1 MSVFPHNRVR
11 PCTESLISPGRF
23 YGLCPHPALSPAG
36 KRTLDNELKKLRRNS
51 AGLYS
56 HLLLIFLVILGIIDE
71 NSLGGDE
78 MRHFNYASLEE
89 KTWDNGIINYLSL
102 IHEYKG
108 KQSAYIRQKPQELER
123 LVEIAKVQSTEAS
136 NSIEGIRT
144 TQTRLRQL
152 MSERTAPRNRDEKE
166 IAGYRDALN
175 IIHESFEY
183 IPLTPNYILQLQ
195 KILLS
200 HTDSGF
206 GGSFKNV
213 QNYISATDETGNHF
227 TLFTPLAPYE
237 TPDAV
242 REICDEYN
250 RAIGSGKVD
259 PLLIIPVFIHDFLC
273 IHPFLDGNGRMSR
286 LLTTLLLYRTGYGV
300 GKYISL
306 EAKIAGN
313 KEAYYSALEE
323 AQCGWHEQQ
332 DDPTPFVKY
341 LLSTVTAAY
350 RDFDDRIQIV
360 SPASIDTVKN
370 AISNKLGKFTKKD
383 ILELCPGLSASTVE
397 RHLKKLTAEGFI
409 TKHGAGK
416 NTFYT
421 RN

>member
-1 MSVFPHNRVR
+1 MKDRR
-11 PCTESLISPGRF
+11 
-23 YGLCPHPALSPAG
+23 YY
-36 KRTLDNELKKLRRNS
+36 KRNNIYFAFS
-51 AGLYS
+51 AS
-56 HLLLIFLVILGIIDE
+56 ATHIFSRHLLIFLVIDAIIDE
-71 NSLGGDE
+71 NRIGGDE
-78 MRHFNYASLEE
+78 MRHFDYIGLKNM
-89 KTWDNGIINYLSL
+89 TWDNEVINYLSL

-108 KQSAYIRQKPQELER
+108 KQSIYMREKPSELER

-144 TQTRLRQL
+144 TETRLRQL

-175 IIHESFEY
+175 IVHENFDY
-183 IPLTPNYILQLQ
+183 IPLTPNYILQLH

-200 HTDSGF
+200 HTDSSF

-213 QNYISATDETGNHF
+213 QNYISATDAYGKHF

-237 TPDAV
+237 TPEAMQ
-242 REICDEYN
+242 EICDEYN
-250 RAIGSGKVD
+250 HAMGEGRVD

-286 LLTTLLLYRTGYGV
+286 LLTTLLLYRAGYGIV
-300 GKYISL
+300 KYISL

-313 KEAYYSALEE
+313 KDAYYSALEDS
-323 AQCGWHEQQ
+323 QIGWPEQQ
-332 DDPTPFVKY
+332 DDPTAFVKY
-341 LLSTVTAAY
+341 LLSTIIAAY

-360 SPASIDTVKN
+360 SPISLDTVKN
-370 AISNKLGKFTKKD
+370 AIESRLGKFTKKD
-383 ILELCPGLSASTVE
+383 ILDLCPSLSASTVE
-397 RHLKKLTAEGFI
+397 RHLKKLTAEGYI

-416 NTFYT
+416 NTFYAKA
-421 RN
+421 

>member
-1 MSVFPHNRVR
+1 M
-11 PCTESLISPGRF
+11 C
-23 YGLCPHPALSPAG
+23 
-36 KRTLDNELKKLRRNS
+36 
-51 AGLYS
+51 
-56 HLLLIFLVILGIIDE
+56 
-71 NSLGGDE
+71 
-78 MRHFNYASLEE
+78 HFDYASLIN
-89 KTWDNGIINYLSL
+89 KTWDNEIVNYLTL

-108 KQSAYIRQKPQELER
+108 KQSIYIQQRPQELER

-144 TQTRLRQL
+144 TETRLRQL
-152 MSERTAPRNRDEKE
+152 MSERTTPRNRDEKE

-175 IIHESFEY
+175 IVHENFDY
-183 IPLTPNYILQLQ
+183 IPLTPNYILQLH

-200 HTDSGF
+200 HTDSAF

-213 QNYISATDETGNHF
+213 QNYISATDEAGKRF

-250 RAIGSGKVD
+250 RAIGEGKVD

-273 IHPFLDGNGRMSR
+273 VHPFLDGNGRMSR
-286 LLTTLLLYRTGYGV
+286 LLTTLLLYRAGYEV

-306 EAKIAGN
+306 EAKIAKN
-313 KEAYYSALEE
+313 KDAYYAALEDS
-323 AQCGWHEQQ
+323 QVGWHEQQ
-332 DDPTPFVKY
+332 DDPTSFVKY
-341 LLSTVTAAY
+341 LLSTIIAAY

-360 SPASIDTVKN
+360 SPTSLDTVKN
-370 AISNKLGKFTKKD
+370 AIDNKLGKFTKKD

-397 RHLKKLTAEGFI
+397 RHLKKLVAEGYI

-416 NTFYT
+416 NTFYAKQ
-421 RN
+421 